1 MQETIRDKRE
11 LSERDVVGPDERSY
25 GKGMMECP
33 MRALFVENL
42 IVQLLPVAQNA
53 GIGGPWHSCG

>member
-11 LSERDVVGPDERSY
+11 LSERDVVAPDERSY
-25 GKGMMECP
+25 GKRNDGST
-33 MRALFVENL
+33 FVENL

-53 GIGGPWHSCG
+53 GIGGPSHSRG